1 MKGLSFYEVDV
12 SAENFYLCFPINKE
26 YTIMKLSDK
35 WFTAL
40 SENDNGDLVAIYG
53 RDELTEFMQSG
64 KLKERVEITWKYTPA
79 EQGMPSDAE
88 AERMEAVEVALR
100 KAMEKD
106 KLAIQTSVYT
116 GGGEKIWV
124 YYTRTVRVFGERLNE
139 ALKDFEQLPITIYTE
154 LDPEWEE
161 YRDMYEMKQWAVDE

>member
-1 MKGLSFYEVDV
+1 
-12 SAENFYLCFPINKE
+12 
-26 YTIMKLSDK
+26 MKLSDK

-40 SENDNGDLVAIYG
+40 SENDNGDFVAIYG

-64 KLKERVEITWKYTPA
+64 KLKERVEITWKYIPA

-106 KLAIQTSVYT
+106 KLAIGDPDQCLYR
-116 GGGEKIWV
+116 WW
-124 YYTRTVRVFGERLNE
+124 R
-139 ALKDFEQLPITIYTE
+139 KDLGLLYANCPGV
-154 LDPEWEE
+154 W
-161 YRDMYEMKQWAVDE
+161 